1 MDLYSR
7 MAGVNVCIARAAG
20 VDFDKAAA
28 IAGETVAQL
37 IQDRHGRVIGVV
49 SPEPLGLEELRRGTF
64 NAAVIAAVEICPNQV
79 PAAVLKDVQA
89 ALTRAEPTPAPAPAR
104 PAPRTTAPAAPAA
117 APRAPGARQPA
128 PARPATRTA
137 APAAPA
143 AAPPAAPT
151 AAPSAAPAPTPASGP
166 ATSSPTSSPAT
177 PAR

>member
-7 MAGVNVCIARAAG
+7 MAGVNVCIARTAG

-49 SPEPLGLEELRRGTF
+49 SPQPLGLEELRRGTF

-89 ALTRAEPTPAPAPAR
+89 ALKRAEPTPPPAAR
-104 PAPRTTAPAAPAA
+104 PT
-117 APRAPGARQPA
+117 
-128 PARPATRTA
+128 TRTA

-143 AAPPAAPT
+143 AAPG
-151 AAPSAAPAPTPASGP
+151 AAPAPTPASAP
-166 ATSSPTSSPAT
+166 ATSSPTSTPAT

>member
-89 ALTRAEPTPAPAPAR
+89 ALKRAEPTPAPAPAAR
-104 PAPRTTAPAAPAA
+104 LAPRTTAPAPGRIAVPAAAPTAAPTA

-128 PARPATRTA
+128 PA
-137 APAAPA
+137 APA
-143 AAPPAAPT
+143 
-151 AAPSAAPAPTPASGP
+151 AAPSAAPAPTPASAP
-166 ATSSPTSSPAT
+166 ATSSPTSTPAT

>member
-79 PAAVLKDVQA
+79 PTAVLKDVQA
-89 ALTRAEPTPAPAPAR
+89 ALKRAEPTPAPAPAAM
-104 PAPRTTAPAAPAA
+104 PAAAPAAAPTAAPTA

-143 AAPPAAPT
+143 AAPAAAPT
-151 AAPSAAPAPTPASGP
+151 AAPTAAP
-166 ATSSPTSSPAT
+166 ATSSPTSTPAT

>member
-64 NAAVIAAVEICPNQV
+64 NVAVIAAVEICPNQV

-89 ALTRAEPTPAPAPAR
+89 ALKRAEPTPPPAAR
-104 PAPRTTAPAAPAA
+104 PT
-117 APRAPGARQPA
+117 
-128 PARPATRTA
+128 TRTA

-143 AAPPAAPT
+143 AAP
-151 AAPSAAPAPTPASGP
+151 SAAPAPTPASAP
-166 ATSSPTSSPAT
+166 ATSSPTSTPAT

>member
-89 ALTRAEPTPAPAPAR
+89 ALKRAEPTPPPAAR
-104 PAPRTTAPAAPAA
+104 PT
-117 APRAPGARQPA
+117 
-128 PARPATRTA
+128 TRTA

-143 AAPPAAPT
+143 AAP
-151 AAPSAAPAPTPASGP
+151 SAAPAPTPASAP
-166 ATSSPTSSPAT
+166 ATSSPTSTPAT

>member
-89 ALTRAEPTPAPAPAR
+89 ALKRAEPTPPPAAR
-104 PAPRTTAPAAPAA
+104 PT
-117 APRAPGARQPA
+117 
-128 PARPATRTA
+128 TRTA

-143 AAPPAAPT
+143 AAPG
-151 AAPSAAPAPTPASGP
+151 AAPAPTPASAP
-166 ATSSPTSSPAT
+166 ATSSPTSTPAT